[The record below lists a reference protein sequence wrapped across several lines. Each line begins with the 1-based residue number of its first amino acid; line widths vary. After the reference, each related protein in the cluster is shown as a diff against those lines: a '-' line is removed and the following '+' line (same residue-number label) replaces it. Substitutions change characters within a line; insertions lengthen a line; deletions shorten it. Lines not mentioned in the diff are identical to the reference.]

1 MDREKYRDQDALR
14 KVVGPDYV
22 PGEFHPIEFTLSYER
37 LPNSDKNELVVRAES
52 QVVGTIPTRYIS
64 QAVSSIK
71 LLGLPPF
78 RVPGVIRSNSSGL
91 FNFFIWRKKLLDP
104 GVSLWCNYAEHED
117 AVVAPNTRERAAG
130 DIVVTVTLKPF
141 GKLSLADSNV
151 PPDWIESRA
160 WEQWEAPVDI
170 VAGAMFYLDDLEKLL
185 GSPRLGGYFVPT
197 PVQFLREPTNE
208 HDANAIT
215 IRVHGTRLG
224 YVSRHKAE
232 RIAPFLDRHGIS
244 SFLLA
249 GVLRGDPPVVGCEI
263 WIERRITRAPDLSK
277 AIHIEEHE
285 KADWPPRPGEAGH
298 FRLSRQVGA
307 ETKSTED
314 DTSSKGCLTGFFR
327 LLGLMS

>member
-1 MDREKYRDQDALR
+1 M
-14 KVVGPDYV
+14 
-22 PGEFHPIEFTLSYER
+22 
-37 LPNSDKNELVVRAES
+37 
-52 QVVGTIPTRYIS
+52 
-64 QAVSSIK
+64 
-71 LLGLPPF
+71 
-78 RVPGVIRSNSSGL
+78 
-91 FNFFIWRKKLLDP
+91 
-104 GVSLWCNYAEHED
+104 
-117 AVVAPNTRERAAG
+117 
-130 DIVVTVTLKPF
+130 
-141 GKLSLADSNV
+141 
-151 PPDWIESRA
+151 
-160 WEQWEAPVDI
+160 
-170 VAGAMFYLDDLEKLL
+170 
-185 GSPRLGGYFVPT
+185 
-197 PVQFLREPTNE
+197 
-208 HDANAIT
+208 
-215 IRVHGTRLG
+215 HGTRLG